1 MKKMLC
7 LLLTVVLV
15 LGMFAG
21 CANNT
26 AEPTESKAPTS
37 PTVSENPPADNKDDS
52 NETTDVP
59 NLSGKT
65 ITLLTTDTWVSGL
78 SLSDILPKF
87 KQIEERTGCTIVW
100 DTAPGGGDYD
110 TLVQTRLTGDP
121 SECPDIIMIGTNT
134 STLSKYIEDD
144 LLYNIF
150 DAFDVCPN
158 IADFYNVYQPGL
170 KGSFTYSDGGLY
182 NLLANTYRNSEDQGK
197 KVAVEGDNAIWYR
210 ADIAAELGFDTYP
223 TTIEELYELLKAV
236 KEAYPDMVPM
246 HMWDWECWESA
257 RIFNA
262 AYGLHYNNE
271 QSGAFFYADAD
282 GKVQYEPATEATKE
296 WLTEM
301 NKWYEEGLIVVGASE
316 EAKIGAAAN
325 GTTFSGFYAGV
336 TGMCEEALK
345 EIDPDAYFMYMPIP
359 TKDGYETTYAPRAA
373 FSNSF
378 VIVDN
383 GDEEQCK
390 AALQFLDYAFY
401 SDYGIYSDQAGVEGE
416 GWTMGENGEFIP
428 NPDYVAAVVKGEE
441 VLQAS
446 GANIHFNGPTTY
458 VFEVADAWNTIKEQ
472 VQKEM
477 GKEDVMSPEQKANW
491 EEVNA
496 INASFYFS
504 AYPTMYM
511 SSDDQATLNALTADI
526 DTFTNEM
533 LTRYI
538 LGTADLDNFQTEFV
552 DVLYNKMNLQQVLDI
567 HQGYYDTYLE
577 NSGK

>member
-1 MKKMLC
+1 
-7 LLLTVVLV
+7 
-15 LGMFAG
+15 
-21 CANNT
+21 
-26 AEPTESKAPTS
+26 
-37 PTVSENPPADNKDDS
+37 
-52 NETTDVP
+52 
-59 NLSGKT
+59 
-65 ITLLTTDTWVSGL
+65 
-78 SLSDILPKF
+78 
-87 KQIEERTGCTIVW
+87 
-100 DTAPGGGDYD
+100 
-110 TLVQTRLTGDP
+110 
-121 SECPDIIMIGTNT
+121 
-134 STLSKYIEDD
+134 
-144 LLYNIF
+144 
-150 DAFDVCPN
+150 
-158 IADFYNVYQPGL
+158 
-170 KGSFTYSDGGLY
+170 
-182 NLLANTYRNSEDQGK
+182 
-197 KVAVEGDNAIWYR
+197 
-210 ADIAAELGFDTYP
+210 
-223 TTIEELYELLKAV
+223 
-236 KEAYPDMVPM
+236 
-246 HMWDWECWESA
+246 
-257 RIFNA
+257 
-262 AYGLHYNNE
+262 
-271 QSGAFFYADAD
+271 
-282 GKVQYEPATEATKE
+282 
-296 WLTEM
+296 M
-301 NKWYEEGLIVVGASE
+301 NKWYKEGLIVVGASE

-390 AALQFLDYAFY
+390 AALQFLDYAFF